1 LKTFTL
7 FVLFANKP
15 YLIQNYTVLKA
26 AVNTRLLTYLFKS
39 IWLNILNKHSYMKPE
54 SVNICI
60 ASIYYDFKR
69 YENCLV
75 MLKKYFNENLMIAYI
90 SLFNGSVI
98 IN

>member
-1 LKTFTL
+1 
-7 FVLFANKP
+7 
-15 YLIQNYTVLKA
+15 
-26 AVNTRLLTYLFKS
+26 
-39 IWLNILNKHSYMKPE
+39 MKPE